1 MSQKPKTTIIDLVD
15 FWGKAQ
21 PLNPDQVPVW
31 HPLAFHSLDVA
42 AVGTALLTSD
52 KGLCEQ
58 ISNLAGLDA
67 ANSIPLLSY
76 LLCLHDIGKFAK
88 KFQAKVPDRYP
99 ACFGDDPAGLSTGYD
114 HGNGGLRL
122 FDARPEA
129 FRLPSGTDSDAWRPL
144 ICAVTGHHGSPPEG
158 GRGMTLVSLRP
169 DFGKV
174 GIDAAHEFLRC
185 AHELLAVPSDMAPLD
200 QKRARRASHALA
212 GLAVLADWI
221 GSKQEWFPY
230 REPVCALSDYWRDA
244 QEQACR
250 AVTEAGVLPAAVA
263 THLVYD
269 DLISTTGTTPATPSP
284 MQHWAATVELPDM
297 PALFLIE
304 DETGSGK
311 TEAALML
318 THRLMKA
325 RHASGFYV
333 ALPTMATAN
342 AMFDRLGAA
351 HRRLFS
357 DDAEPSIALAHGARA
372 MHDGFRAVKLAG
384 RREKTYSGTN
394 AADDMSE
401 TTASAACA
409 EWIADDRRRS
419 FLAHAGTGTIDQA
432 LLSVLPVRHQS
443 LRLFGLMRRVL
454 ILDEVH
460 AYDAYMQREMERLI
474 EFQAR
479 LGGSAILLS
488 ATLPWSIRRRFA
500 DAFAGGLGMEVSD
513 ADSDIEYPLVTVC
526 SRAGKSSTKVEGR
539 HDRARSL
546 PVRFLRSADE
556 AYEEVEKVARAGQ
569 AVLYLRNTVD
579 DALDAY
585 RELRHRGLTP
595 HLFHA
600 RYALTDRL
608 DIERK
613 MLNLFGKSSEPAER
627 REQVLVATQVV
638 EQSLDLDFD
647 AMVSDLAPIDLLIQ
661 RAGRLWRHQREERT
675 GDPELL
681 VVGPEPV
688 ADADETWF
696 SHSFPRT
703 AYVYR
708 NHSRLWLTAKVLE
721 DTGAIESPAGL
732 RGLVEAVY
740 GVDADADV
748 PDGLLDAF
756 FEAEGRSSG
765 DRSLATA
772 NVLAFGKGYIR
783 DSGAWHS
790 DHRTPTRLADQ
801 EQVTLRLARVV
812 DGHIV
817 PYAREYS
824 VNDQWR
830 GWRLS
835 EVNVAARLVGGE
847 AVPQEYVKAAQAA
860 KAEWSRYDSDKL
872 LVILEPCESDD
883 SGWLGFAQAS
893 ASVPTMVSVRYHRIC
908 GIEISADGSAAQN
921 VPATRAGYS
930 RDEPGID

>member
-1 MSQKPKTTIIDLVD
+1 MNQKPKATMIDLVD

-21 PLNPDQVPVW
+21 PLNPDRVPVW

-52 KGLCEQ
+52 KGLCEH
-58 ISNLAGLDA
+58 ISNLVGMES
-67 ANSIPLLSY
+67 ANFIPLLSY

-114 HGNGGLRL
+114 HANGGLRL

-129 FRLPSGTDSDAWRPL
+129 FRLPSGTDSDTWRPL

-185 AHELLAVPSDMAPLD
+185 AHELLAVPADMVPFD
-200 QKRARRASHALA
+200 PKRARRASHALA

-230 REPVCALSDYWRDA
+230 REPVCGLSDYWCVA
-244 QEQACR
+244 QERACR
-250 AVTEAGVLPAAVA
+250 AIAKAGVLPAAAA
-263 THLVYD
+263 THLDYD
-269 DLISTTGTTPATPSP
+269 DLISTTGTMPATPSP
-284 MQHWAATVELPDM
+284 MQHWAATMELPDK

-318 THRLMKA
+318 TYRLMKA
-325 RHASGFYV
+325 RHAAGFYV

-372 MHDGFRAVKLAG
+372 MHDGFRAVNLAG

-394 AADDMSE
+394 AADEMSE

-419 FLAHAGTGTIDQA
+419 FLAHAGAGTIDQA
-432 LLSVLPVRHQS
+432 LLSILPVRHQS
-443 LRLFGLMRRVL
+443 LRLLGLMRRVL

-460 AYDAYMQREMERLI
+460 AYDAYMQRETERLI
-474 EFQAR
+474 EFQAG
-479 LGGSAILLS
+479 LGGSVVLLS
-488 ATLPWSIRRRFA
+488 ATLPRLIRRRLA
-500 DAFAGGLGMEVSD
+500 NAFTRGLDMEARD
-513 ADSDIEYPLVTVC
+513 ADSGVDYPLVTVC
-526 SRAGKSSTKVEGR
+526 SRAGESSTKVEGR

-546 PVRFLRSADE
+546 PVRFLRSADD
-556 AYEEVEKVARAGQ
+556 AYSEVERAARAGQ
-569 AVLYLRNTVD
+569 AVLYLRNTVG
-579 DALDAY
+579 DALDAC
-585 RELRHRGLTP
+585 RELRRRGLDP

-600 RYALTDRL
+600 RYALIDRL
-608 DIERK
+608 EIESR
-613 MLNLFGKSSEPAER
+613 MLNLFGKSSEPPER
-627 REQVLVATQVV
+627 KGQVLVATQVV

-647 AMVSDLAPIDLLIQ
+647 AVVSDLAPIDLLIQ
-661 RAGRLWRHQREERT
+661 RAGRLWRHRREERK
-675 GDPELL
+675 GNPELL
-681 VVGPEPV
+681 VVGPAPV

-696 SHSFPRT
+696 SHAFPRA

-708 NHSRLWLTAKVLE
+708 DHSRLWLTAKMLE
-721 DTGAIESPAGL
+721 DTGAIVSPGGL
-732 RGLVEAVY
+732 RELVEAVY
-740 GVDADADV
+740 GSEADIGV
-748 PDGLLDAF
+748 PDGMQQAF

-765 DRSLATA
+765 DRSLATV

-790 DHRTPTRLADQ
+790 DHRTPTRLCDQ
-801 EQVTLRLARVV
+801 EQVTLRLARAM
-812 DGHIV
+812 DGRIE
-817 PYAREYS
+817 PYAQENS
-824 VNDQWR
+824 PSDWWQA
-830 GWRLS
+830 WRLS

-847 AVPQEYVKAAQAA
+847 AIPREYEKAAQTA

-883 SGWLGFAQAS
+883 SGLLGLAQS
-893 ASVPTMVSVRYHRIC
+893 PGSVPAKVSVRYHRAR
-908 GIEISADGSAAQN
+908 GIEISADDPAAHD
-921 VPATRAGYS
+921 VPAS
-930 RDEPGID
+930 RSTATGN